1 MLIHGL
7 AEHLGCYEELG
18 CRMAAENFL
27 AFGHDHRKLFLS
39 FFFSFPSSLNVTDDS
54 QSQLDR
60 LKKNIIISHDCTLFK
75 RTLILLSHLSGM
87 ADHHQ

>member
-39 FFFSFPSSLNVTDDS
+39 FLSHSTLNVITDDS

-60 LKKNIIISHDCTLFK
+60 LKKIIISHDCTLFK
-75 RTLILLSHLSGM
+75 RTLILLSHLSWM

>member
-39 FFFSFPSSLNVTDDS
+39 FFFFFPI
-54 QSQLDR
+54 
-60 LKKNIIISHDCTLFK
+60 KFK
-75 RTLILLSHLSGM
+75 CNG
-87 ADHHQ
+87 

>member
-27 AFGHDHRKLFLS
+27 AFGHDHRKFLS
-39 FFFSFPSSLNVTDDS
+39 FSH
-54 QSQLDR
+54 QL
-60 LKKNIIISHDCTLFK
+60 
-75 RTLILLSHLSGM
+75 
-87 ADHHQ
+87 